1 MNIRRWA
8 GVVRMRA
15 PNMFD
20 EAVQTNKT
28 SPIKHENK
36 IKCFKLFDRMFEGLQ
51 ILSNTI
57 KQHQIM
63 FDGVLVAKHFPFGQA
78 LINAI
83 VEAPEVHTTLQ

>member
-1 MNIRRWA
+1 
-8 GVVRMRA
+8 
-15 PNMFD
+15 
-20 EAVQTNKT
+20 
-28 SPIKHENK
+28 
-36 IKCFKLFDRMFEGLQ
+36 MFEGLQ
-51 ILSNTI
+51 ILSNKI